1 MYKKLN
7 TKCEKQ
13 DESER
18 IHEARTPLINRIFV
32 MFLLK
37 FNSNQ
42 PKSDHNWNNI
52 LQGGRQVFG
61 VVLKQTS
68 YSFCEKHT
76 TIYNSIAPPWTKII
90 HIFHWKRAN
99 ITPI

>member
-18 IHEARTPLINRIFV
+18 IHEARTLLINRIFV

-42 PKSDHNWNNI
+42 PKSDHN
-52 LQGGRQVFG
+52 
-61 VVLKQTS
+61 
-68 YSFCEKHT
+68 
-76 TIYNSIAPPWTKII
+76 
-90 HIFHWKRAN
+90 
-99 ITPI
+99 